1 MRMATTLHC
10 SMGEEM
16 CSSMEGS
23 RSERNISSS
32 SSANPSNESKQTTN
46 KVRIQTKVGEVQVA
60 SSTTKKMPKLI
71 QSKRMFIK
79 SQEQVGSPHKP
90 CHCFSKWISKIGV
103 T

>member
-1 MRMATTLHC
+1 MAKET
-10 SMGEEM
+10 

-23 RSERNISSS
+23 RSERNMFSSN
-32 SSANPSNESKQTTN
+32 SANPSNESKQTSN
-46 KVRIQTKVGEVQVA
+46 KVHIQIKVGEAQVA